1 MMENW
6 TDQMK
11 QKLEGHKMAPP
22 AGLWEGISGELG
34 LQNSSRQRLLARW
47 YGAVAAI
54 VCVCVGFYVISHLDH
69 EEPLSQVFHAPRLH
83 RPSFSQNHNIIKVDS
98 ECQQVAYVQEL
109 DPLPKAEEKESS
121 PILNDTEDTL
131 SQVLEEEPKQMSVPK
146 DSHIHLDSAH
156 KTATDKLRKRAS
168 FSATKWSVSLNASG
182 GLLASNH
189 ESANYGYN
197 NSSTE
202 KTNQETA
209 DMPIGSGGKG
219 ETPENSSK
227 EQAGYRAEHHLPI
240 SFGLSL
246 RYQLTP
252 QLALLS
258 GVHYTYLYSEFFS
271 IQNPSMSCHQKLHY
285 LGIPVG
291 LSWQIWNANAFS
303 LYLSGSAMLEK
314 CLNEE
319 PWQWSISTSVGVE
332 YVISRQIGL
341 YFEPSMGYYFDD
353 GSTLEHYY
361 QAHPLAPSIEFGLR
375 LHLSD
380 K

>member
-1 MMENW
+1 
-6 TDQMK
+6 
-11 QKLEGHKMAPP
+11 MAPP

-34 LQNSSRQRLLARW
+34 LQGSPKRRSHARW
-47 YGAVAAI
+47 YWAVAAT

-69 EEPLSQVFHAPRLH
+69 EEPLSLISHAPRIH
-83 RPSFSQNHNIIKVDS
+83 RPSLNNIIKVDS
-98 ECQQVAYVQEL
+98 ECQQAACVQEL
-109 DPLPKAEEKESS
+109 KMLPKADEKDNVSIPSEMEDMSS
-121 PILNDTEDTL
+121 
-131 SQVLEEEPKQMSVPK
+131 QALEEESQQTPVPK
-146 DSHIHLDSAH
+146 DSHIHTGNTYQGTAAILSRKTSA
-156 KTATDKLRKRAS
+156 
-168 FSATKWSVSLNASG
+168 SATKWSVGLNASG

-189 ESANYGYN
+189 GRTNYDLSHSLSGKAI
-197 NSSTE
+197 S
-202 KTNQETA
+202 ETA
-209 DMPIGSGGKG
+209 DMPGGRDGKDA
-219 ETPENSSK
+219 TSQDDQSDK
-227 EQAGYRAEHHLPI
+227 QADNRAEHHLPI
-240 SFGLSL
+240 SLGLSL
-246 RYQLTP
+246 RYQLTT

-258 GVHYTYLYSEFFS
+258 GVNYTYLYSEFYS

-319 PWQWSISTSVGVE
+319 PWQCSISTSVGVE

-361 QAHPLAPSIEFGLR
+361 QAHPIAPSIEFGLR